1 MSATTGV
8 DLGVRLCKTFGLN
21 PGKVKSITIFIDIG
35 DTAMVR
41 ADMLMTDT
49 ESGELVDMMQDYR
62 LVADDGISA
71 AVGDAVSERRLES
84 SASQGIDGDITRK
97 ELDGQGTTTAD

>member
-21 PGKVKSITIFIDIG
+21 PDKVKSITIFIDTG
-35 DTAMVR
+35 DAAMVR

-49 ESGELVDMMQDYR
+49 ESGELVDMVQDYR
-62 LVADDGISA
+62 LVADDGISS
-71 AVGDAVSERRLES
+71 AVGDAVAERRLEAG
-84 SASQGIDGDITRK
+84 ASQGMR
-97 ELDGQGTTTAD
+97 